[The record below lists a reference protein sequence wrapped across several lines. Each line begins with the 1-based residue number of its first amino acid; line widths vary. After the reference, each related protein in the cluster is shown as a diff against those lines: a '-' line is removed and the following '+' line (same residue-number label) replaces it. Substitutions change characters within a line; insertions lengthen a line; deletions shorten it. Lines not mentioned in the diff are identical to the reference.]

1 MLPLLL
7 VQPRPTTTVATRRK
21 DRRHRRRRLPLLT
34 LLLPPHRRSCR
45 SGPSFAI
52 RPMPILSRISMS
64 SSSILEPPP
73 PSSPPPRRRW
83 RPTSGTTTTPS
94 PSSIIIFSIRSSSFR
109 STATAVLTPLT
120 LRITAFHQAE
130 VQGQQEEDRSR
141 SAPTATTRPTILLP
155 IRTTL
160 VPIII
165 LPWRHHLR
173 NRSRN
178 WSVMQHSSSSS
189 SNRRGLPWERDGVRP
204 RRGWAAGPLVHCVPP
219 SRGLGTDLL
228 LLGSNKKKKKK
239 GR

>member
-34 LLLPPHRRSCR
+34 LLLPHRRLRSCR
-45 SGPSFAI
+45 SDPSFAI
-52 RPMPILSRISMS
+52 RPTPILI

-109 STATAVLTPLT
+109 STATAVLTPPT
-120 LRITAFHQAE
+120 LRITASHQAE

-141 SAPTATTRPTILLP
+141 FALTATTRPTILP

-165 LPWRHHLR
+165 LPWRHHR
-173 NRSRN
+173 SRSRN
-178 WSVMQHSSSSS
+178 RLVMQRSS

-228 LLGSNKKKKKK
+228 LLGSNKKKKK